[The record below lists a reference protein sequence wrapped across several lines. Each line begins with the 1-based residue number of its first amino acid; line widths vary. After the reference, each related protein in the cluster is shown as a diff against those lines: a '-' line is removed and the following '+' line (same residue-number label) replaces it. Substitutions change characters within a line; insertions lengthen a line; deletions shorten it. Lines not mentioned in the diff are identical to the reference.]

1 MTSTLRENLCH
12 RAWGNQGIQNQKMVP
27 CKGKDKIK

>member
-12 RAWGNQGIQNQKMVP
+12 QAWANQGIQNQKNGAL
-27 CKGKDKIK
+27 KN

>member
-12 RAWGNQGIQNQKMVP
+12 QAWANQGIQNQK
-27 CKGKDKIK
+27 KKNGALKN

>member
-12 RAWGNQGIQNQKMVP
+12 QAWVIQGIQNQKNGAL
-27 CKGKDKIK
+27 KN